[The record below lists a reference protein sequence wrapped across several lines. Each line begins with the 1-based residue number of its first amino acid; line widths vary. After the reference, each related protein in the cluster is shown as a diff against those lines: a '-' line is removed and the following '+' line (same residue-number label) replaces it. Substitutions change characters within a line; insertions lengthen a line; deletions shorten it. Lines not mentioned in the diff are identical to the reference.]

1 MTPSLLFWLAAAV
14 ALLAAEGLTV
24 NLVSIWFAVGAVG
37 GLAAS
42 WLGASL
48 LVQFA
53 VFALVSFVCLLVTRP
68 LVRRLQHAALPAV
81 AANASVSVVAFLPNR
96 LTNAGKPC
104 LSPHTSRSSGFHLL
118 SQPITVLSGSVSM
131 PCSLQS
137 CTIRLISRPIC
148 NVL

>member
-14 ALLAAEGLTV
+14 ALLVAEGLTV

-68 LVRRLQHAALPAV
+68 LVRRLRPAAPKGLDADGNLGRTGLVLTPIRPGCEGPRAGGRCELAGRLQHAAGGRGPLPRDCRGGHH
-81 AANASVSVVAFLPNR
+81 P
-96 LTNAGKPC
+96 
-104 LSPHTSRSSGFHLL
+104 
-118 SQPITVLSGSVSM
+118 
-131 PCSLQS
+131 
-137 CTIRLISRPIC
+137 
-148 NVL
+148 

>member
-1 MTPSLLFWLAAAV
+1 MTPSLLLWLAAAV

-68 LVRRLQHAALPAV
+68 LVRRLRPAAPKGLDADGNLGRTGLVLTPSAPAV
-81 AANASVSVVAFLPNR
+81 RAAC
-96 LTNAGKPC
+96 GW
-104 LSPHTSRSSGFHLL
+104 
-118 SQPITVLSGSVSM
+118 TVWTGG
-131 PCSLQS
+131 PPAA
-137 CTIRLISRPIC
+137 RRWRPGPAAA
-148 NVL
+148 

>member
-68 LVRRLQHAALPAV
+68 LVRRLRPAAPKGLDADGNLGRTGLVLTPIRPGCEGRVRVDGLDWQARAEIPLAVGDRCKVTAVDGAVLIVVPVTADV
-81 AANASVSVVAFLPNR
+81 AAV
-96 LTNAGKPC
+96 
-104 LSPHTSRSSGFHLL
+104 
-118 SQPITVLSGSVSM
+118 
-131 PCSLQS
+131 
-137 CTIRLISRPIC
+137 
-148 NVL
+148 

>member
-1 MTPSLLFWLAAAV
+1 MKKFCALLLSLALAAAV

-53 VFALVSFVCLLVTRP
+53 VFD
-68 LVRRLQHAALPAV
+68 
-81 AANASVSVVAFLPNR
+81 ANFEGLNNIKNIDNYEAFLLKLEKN
-96 LTNAGKPC
+96 K
-104 LSPHTSRSSGFHLL
+104 H
-118 SQPITVLSGSVSM
+118 QE
-131 PCSLQS
+131 
-137 CTIRLISRPIC
+137 LIFISKT
-148 NVL
+148 LM